1 MGKHVLQPLTKPI
14 ESVSSRIRPIIL
26 PARDEEPDFGGRQH
40 SYGYHN
46 NLMAARV
53 CVVMMIEWSAQFV
66 HLRNLTQYFSRLHA
80 TCAAALCAA
89 FRRVVGQFPS
99 N

>member
-1 MGKHVLQPLTKPI
+1 MSCASASSRAIQGTEHIRWLGNGKHVLQPLTKPI

-53 CVVMMIEWSAQFV
+53 
-66 HLRNLTQYFSRLHA
+66 R
-80 TCAAALCAA
+80 
-89 FRRVVGQFPS
+89 GGDDD
-99 N
+99 